1 MQIQALRLNSRV
13 EPVAVDDPAP
23 LFSWEITSPR
33 AGERQAAYR
42 LTVRQGTVPV
52 WDSGRVETAE
62 TIQQAYAGAA
72 LEPHSRYTWQV
83 ECWSEAGDHAVSA
96 EAHWRTGY
104 MGCPW
109 TAAWISPDP
118 TAHTQTAPL
127 LRRVFTLPEQPVDAE
142 ISVYSPGWFQ
152 LFVNG
157 AVWV

>member
-33 AGERQAAYR
+33 AGDRQVAYR

-72 LEPHSRYTWQV
+72 LEPHSR
-83 ECWSEAGDHAVSA
+83 
-96 EAHWRTGY
+96 
-104 MGCPW
+104 
-109 TAAWISPDP
+109 
-118 TAHTQTAPL
+118 
-127 LRRVFTLPEQPVDAE
+127 
-142 ISVYSPGWFQ
+142 
-152 LFVNG
+152 
-157 AVWV
+157 